1 MFSVFEEAARG
12 YIRVKGGGRIMTQ
25 LLIGLVRTEHE
36 AIIMLNKL
44 KEEGIAD
51 KYLGAVAKEQVNL
64 EMVSEKT
71 GLPLPLKGAGTDGA
85 LGVLKGVLAGL
96 GKRMDQTMSIG
107 KAVRKLAGNEIG
119 SETDDLVLT
128 LTEAGVSEEDANY
141 YEDWLVQGHIL
152 VVVECSEEEAARIAP
167 ILLF

>member
-1 MFSVFEEAARG
+1 
-12 YIRVKGGGRIMTQ
+12 MTQ

-85 LGVLKGVLAGL
+85 LGVLKGVLASL
-96 GKRMDQTMSIG
+96 GKRMDQTMAIG

>member
-1 MFSVFEEAARG
+1 
-12 YIRVKGGGRIMTQ
+12 MTQ
-25 LLIGLVRTEHE
+25 LLIGLVRTENE

-64 EMVSEKT
+64 EVVSEKT
-71 GLPLPLKGAGTDGA
+71 GLPMPLKGAGTDGA

-119 SETDDLVLT
+119 NETDDLVLT